1 MNRSFVTAG
10 IFALCLGAGLSALPA
25 PVMAGPIERACLNSD
40 RRAANRQL
48 CGCIQQVA
56 DMTLR
61 GGDQRKA
68 ARFFSDPDEAQRVRM
83 SKSDS
88 DNAFW
93 DRYRAFGTA
102 AETYCGRGS

>member
-1 MNRSFVTAG
+1 MKYA
-10 IFALCLGAGLSALPA
+10 ILGAVLVSALLPFSA
-25 PVMAGPIERACLNSD
+25 AVAVAGPIERACLNSE

-61 GGDQRKA
+61 GADQRKA
-68 ARFFSDPDEAQRVRM
+68 ARFFADPEAAQKVRM

-93 DRYRAFGTA
+93 QRYRQFGST
-102 AETYCGRGS
+102 AETYCAPPSG